1 MKLLMVHN
9 YYQQPGGEDLCL
21 ADESELLRS
30 HGHSVL
36 WYTDDNRRIDQL
48 DRLTLAR
55 AILWNGSTYRN
66 LARLIATHRP
76 DVVHVH
82 NIFPLISPSAYYAAQ
97 AAGVPVVQSVHNFRM
112 FCVNG
117 TFTRSGTICKD
128 CTRTKLPWPGVVH
141 RCYRGGLMSSLGAAA
156 GLAMHKALR
165 THSRKIDLFIVPSEF
180 VRQQLIECGIPPAKV
195 RVKPNFVRGSPRVGG
210 RRQACA
216 VFVGRLSQEKGIPTL
231 LAAWRSLSEEI
242 ELKIV
247 GDGPL
252 RALVRTAAAQDRRI
266 SLLGRQ
272 SPERVLEI
280 MQSALCTVIP
290 SECYESFG
298 RVAIEAFSVG
308 TPVIAA
314 HIGAL
319 PELVEDGR
327 TGFHFPPGDASGL
340 RMRLQHLYDARDM
353 FDTMSRAA
361 RSKYETEFTV
371 SRNYRLLVDIYSEAL
386 SNATP
391 LRTEACVQ

>member
-1 MKLLMVHN
+1 MKLLMLHN

-21 ADESELLRS
+21 ADESKLLRS

-55 AILWNGSTYRN
+55 ATLWNSSTYRD

-76 DVVHVH
+76 DIVHVH
-82 NIFPLISPSAYYAAQ
+82 NIFPLISPSAYYVAQ
-97 AAGVPVVQSVHNFRM
+97 AARVPVVQSVHNFRM

-117 TFTRSGTICKD
+117 TFTRSGKICKD
-128 CTRTKLPWPGVVH
+128 CTRTTLPWPGVVH
-141 RCYRGGLMSSLGAAA
+141 RCYRGGLISSLGAAA
-156 GLAMHKALR
+156 GLTMHKALR

-180 VRQQLIECGIPPAKV
+180 VKRQLIECGIPLAKV
-195 RVKPNFVRGSPRVGG
+195 RVKPNFVPGNPRVGG

-216 VFVGRLSQEKGIPTL
+216 VFVGRLSQEKGLPTL
-231 LAAWRSLSEEI
+231 LAAWRSLAAEI
-242 ELKIV
+242 ELKVV

-252 RALVRTAAAQDRRI
+252 RDLVRTAAAQDRRI
-266 SLLGRQ
+266 SFLGRQ
-272 SPERVLEI
+272 SPESVLEI
-280 MQSALCTVIP
+280 MQSALCVVIP

-314 HIGAL
+314 QIGAL

-327 TGFHFPPGDASGL
+327 TGFHFPPGDACGL
-340 RMRLQHLYDARDM
+340 RAKLQHLYDAQDM

-361 RSKYETEFTV
+361 RSKYETEFTA
-371 SRNYRLLVDIYSEAL
+371 SRNYRLLVNIYSEAL
-386 SNATP
+386 KDATP
-391 LRTEACVQ
+391 LRMPVSAQ